1 MPVRRLQAGTG
12 EFREFCRILGGLGK
26 EPGDFRAASG
36 DSGTVV
42 LGRFDADSLK
52 AFAIFQPFR
61 DPSLHLGG
69 MIDPDYLRGLDE
81 LGDVAIF
88 NISLIH
94 SVSGADALAGDAAE
108 LIARFEESL
117 LDAHEAY
124 CLLISLLRKDNRKA
138 LGLYRSMGFRK
149 RGGESYFMEI
159 DPGDVIAKYGRADKR
174 RGTVVI
180 KTLREASEADMESLA
195 QCYGGVFAAKA
206 DLPLREGLSHIMA
219 RPSFL
224 ADLSVAIC
232 DEARGGKVIG
242 FCFIEKGDAN
252 SVYIHAA
259 GLSGEFRGSGVSMK
273 CFSWIMDNC
282 LRGGCGRATLV
293 TASKKL
299 RKVFEKNFCARHRD
313 TLSWHIKCGAADE

>member
-1 MPVRRLQAGTG
+1 MPVRRLQPGTG
-12 EFREFCRILGGLGK
+12 EFREFCRLLGTMGR
-26 EPGDFRAASG
+26 EADDFRAASES
-36 DSGTVV
+36 SGTVV
-42 LGRFDADSLK
+42 LGRFDGADLR
-52 AFAIFQPFR
+52 AFAVFQPFR

-81 LGDVAIF
+81 LGDVALF

-94 SVSGADALAGDAAE
+94 SAAGADALAGHAAE
-108 LIARFEESL
+108 LIGRFEESL
-117 LDAHEAY
+117 LEEHEAY
-124 CLLISLLRKDNRKA
+124 CLLISLFRKDNRKA

-159 DPGDVIAKYGRADKR
+159 DPRDVIEKYGRAEKR
-174 RGTVVI
+174 QGTVVI
-180 KTLREASEADMESLA
+180 RTLREATEADMESLA

-206 DLPLREGLSHIMA
+206 DLALREQLGHIMA

-224 ADLSVAIC
+224 ADLSVAVC
-232 DEARGGKVIG
+232 DEAQGGKVIG
-242 FCFIEKGDAN
+242 FCFIEKGEPGC
-252 SVYIHAA
+252 VYIHAA

-282 LRGGCGRATLV
+282 IANGCGRATLV

>member
-1 MPVRRLQAGTG
+1 MPVRRLRPGTG
-12 EFREFCRILGGLGK
+12 EFREFCRLLGDMGK
-26 EPGDFRAASG
+26 EPGDFRADAE

-42 LGRFDADSLK
+42 LGRLDAGSLT
-52 AFAIFQPFR
+52 AFSIFQPFR

-94 SVSGADALAGDAAE
+94 SVSGADALAGDAAG
-108 LIARFEESL
+108 LIRSFEESL
-117 LDAHEAY
+117 LESHEAY
-124 CLLISLLRKDNRKA
+124 CLLISLFKKDNRKA

-159 DPGDVIAKYGRADKR
+159 DPGDVIAAYGRADR
-174 RGTVVI
+174 RQGSVVI
-180 KTLREASEADMESLA
+180 KTLREAGEADMESLA
-195 QCYGGVFAAKA
+195 RCYGGVFAARA
-206 DLPLREGLSHIMA
+206 DLPLRRQLGHIME

-224 ADLSVAIC
+224 DDLSVAIC
-232 DEARGGKVIG
+232 DEARGGEVIG
-242 FCFIEKGDAN
+242 FCFIERGDAG

-282 LRGGCGRATLV
+282 LRHGCGRATLV
-293 TASKKL
+293 TASRKL
-299 RKVFEKNFCARHRD
+299 RKVFEKTFCARLRD
-313 TLSWHIKCGAADE
+313 TLSWYIKCGAEDE